1 VQDSNGV
8 LYFGCDDV
16 LSFDGE
22 RWRPYPVPGGYLV
35 RGMAIGSNGRLW
47 VGAFNEIGYFDRTET
62 GLSTYHSLVG
72 YLPEK
77 DRALHD
83 VWQAAALGNGAVF
96 VTTDRILVWDGQAF
110 KTYAMPGARR
120 LFVSPVDGRILV
132 FHPPTGVWSL
142 DNDGLSK
149 FISADTLNHAGVL
162 WMEDSPSGWL
172 IATSDGLLSYKN
184 GVATELGAELSAFI
198 RKNALVSVC
207 RLPNGNLCLG
217 TILGGIAVVSPQ
229 GDIKET
235 LSTDVGM
242 LSRTTYSLF
251 TAHDGTVWATS
262 PVGITH
268 IDFGSGVSTFDS
280 RQGLTGKPS
289 HSIAQSANSL
299 LVATAEGVF
308 GLPIGGQ
315 SEPFHSLPEM
325 SGLYYRLESSKDGSV
340 YAAGF
345 KRVDRIEQGH
355 AVHAFS
361 SINDIFLFRPS
372 AAEPGSFI
380 AISDYDVMR
389 VVEDAKNGPRITM
402 LGHIPDGP
410 TSMAEDRDGNIWVAT
425 LKNGAFLIRGDSGA
439 PAQRIRV
446 GESAGADDTAPVAVA
461 RVGDDVALFTRS
473 GAKLYSSFGRPP
485 LPLEASPKRAAIAV
499 SNCDAS
505 GSMWIAFESP
515 FTEGKKTPVIGRLSV
530 SPDGQNTWRPYA
542 VPGLPQL
549 GEVLSLFVD
558 SRGIVWVGGSDGLL
572 RLDPK
577 RLEPVGTPR
586 PPLLA
591 ASIGRDDRLPSDR
604 NSVSF
609 DFSPVEFSRRSA
621 YRFETRLSGGRSE
634 WSAPTNDNHLLLAG
648 LQSGRYE
655 FAVRLVNE
663 AGMIGPASVLRFAVL
678 PPWNRTL
685 PALIGFGLLG
695 LAGFY
700 GALQWR
706 LAFLRRQNVRL
717 EALVKKKT
725 EQLEKANEAK
735 SEFLANMSHEIR
747 NPIQGILGLAMAFED
762 TPMDARQKHLAD
774 SINSC
779 ANLLS
784 TLVDDVLDFSKI
796 EAGKI
801 ELRSAPFSPRILL
814 EQCVAMVNEEARA
827 KGSTV
832 SVSIAGRLP
841 EQFIGDGARIQQIV
855 LNYLT
860 NALKFGGGK
869 PIIVGAAPGF
879 HDRVRYFVKDNG
891 PGMTEAD
898 MSTLFTKFTRL
909 ESARTS
915 NIRGTGLGLAVC
927 RLLAGKMGGRVGVE
941 SKLGE
946 GSTFWA
952 EIPFLEVKEHGKAE
966 APKSSKTTTLR
977 ALIVED
983 IDYNVIAMQAVL
995 RKLDIQSDVVT
1006 DGNAA
1011 LECLKAS
1018 FYDVVFLD
1026 WSLPGLNGI
1035 EVAAK
1040 YRAAEPPT
1048 RRSIII
1054 ATTAHSAEM
1063 NREACLKAGMDAFI
1077 AKPITPDK
1085 IAAAL
1090 RDLRGSLR
1098 TAGSIEVRSQ
1108 NITLEPPGEIDLE
1121 MLRFLGN
1128 ETLEGLSNQI
1138 DRFLS
1143 SFDSDR
1149 IAARGIIATGERT
1162 EIHRIAHRLLSHCSV
1177 VKHQRLSQIAV
1188 EIQRSS
1194 ASASLDRIQRLFSD
1208 FEAEFAAFRY
1218 KLESIRASIGPA

>member
-1 VQDSNGV
+1 
-8 LYFGCDDV
+8 
-16 LSFDGE
+16 
-22 RWRPYPVPGGYLV
+22 
-35 RGMAIGSNGRLW
+35 
-47 VGAFNEIGYFDRTET
+47 
-62 GLSTYHSLVG
+62 
-72 YLPEK
+72 
-77 DRALHD
+77 
-83 VWQAAALGNGAVF
+83 
-96 VTTDRILVWDGQAF
+96 
-110 KTYAMPGARR
+110 
-120 LFVSPVDGRILV
+120 
-132 FHPPTGVWSL
+132 
-142 DNDGLSK
+142 
-149 FISADTLNHAGVL
+149 
-162 WMEDSPSGWL
+162 
-172 IATSDGLLSYKN
+172 
-184 GVATELGAELSAFI
+184 
-198 RKNALVSVC
+198 
-207 RLPNGNLCLG
+207 
-217 TILGGIAVVSPQ
+217 
-229 GDIKET
+229 
-235 LSTDVGM
+235 M

-251 TAHDGTVWATS
+251 TAHDGAVWATS
-262 PVGITH
+262 PVGITR
-268 IDFGSGVSTFDS
+268 IDFVSGVTAFDS

-289 HSIAQSANSL
+289 HSIAQCGNEV

-308 GLPIGGQ
+308 GLPIGG
-315 SEPFHSLPEM
+315 SPEPFHSLPEM
-325 SGLYYRLESSKDGSV
+325 SGLYYSLETSKDGSV

-345 KRVDRIEQGH
+345 KRVDRIGLGH
-355 AVHAFS
+355 VNKVFS

-372 AAEPGSFI
+372 STEPGSFI
-380 AISDYDVMR
+380 AVSNYDVMR
-389 VVEDAKNGPRITM
+389 VVENAENGPAAAM
-402 LGHIPDGP
+402 LGHVPDGP

-425 LKNGAFLIRGDSGA
+425 LKNGAYLIDRRGNA

-446 GESAGADDTAPVAVA
+446 GGPTGEDETTPVAVS
-461 RVGDDVALFTRS
+461 RVGDYVAVFTRS

-485 LPLEASPKRAAIAV
+485 VPLDATPKAAAV
-499 SNCDAS
+499 ATSNCDAS

-515 FTEGKKTPVIGRLSV
+515 FTEGKRTPVIGRLSV
-530 SPDGQNTWRPYA
+530 APNGQNSWKPYA

-558 SRGIVWVGGSDGLL
+558 NRGIVWVGGSDGLL
-572 RLDPK
+572 RLDPAH
-577 RLEPVGTPR
+577 LEPVETPR
-586 PPLLA
+586 TPLLV
-591 ASIGRDDRLPSDR
+591 ASVGRDERLPADR
-604 NSVSF
+604 NSVGF
-609 DFSPVEFSRRSA
+609 DFSAVEFSRRSA
-621 YRFETRLSGGRSE
+621 YRFETRLSGGRNE
-634 WSAPTNDNHLLLAG
+634 WSAPTSDNHILLAG
-648 LQSGRYE
+648 LQSGHYE

-663 AGMIGPASVLRFAVL
+663 AGVTGPASVLRFTVL
-678 PPWNRTL
+678 PPWYRTL
-685 PALIGFGLLG
+685 PALVGFALLVI
-695 LAGFY
+695 AGFY

-762 TPMDARQKHLAD
+762 TPMDERQKHLTD

-779 ANLLS
+779 ANLLA

-827 KGSTV
+827 KGSSI

-841 EQFIGDGARIQQIV
+841 EQFIGDSARVQQIV

-869 PIIVGAAPGF
+869 PIVVGATPGF
-879 HDRVRYFVKDNG
+879 HDRVRYFVKDQG
-891 PGMTEAD
+891 PGMTEAE
-898 MSTLFTKFTRL
+898 MATLFTKFTRL
-909 ESARTS
+909 ESARTN

-941 SKLGE
+941 SKPGE

-952 EIPFLEVKEHGKAE
+952 EIPFLEVKESAKTE
-966 APKSSKTTTLR
+966 APKFGKTTTLR

-1006 DGNAA
+1006 DGNTA
-1011 LECLKAS
+1011 LERLKAS

-1026 WSLPGLNGI
+1026 WNLPGINGI

-1054 ATTAHSAEM
+1054 ATTAHSADI

-1077 AKPITPDK
+1077 SKPITPDK

-1098 TAGSIEVRSQ
+1098 TAASIEVRSQ

-1128 ETLEGLSNQI
+1128 ETLEGLGNQI
-1138 DRFLS
+1138 DRFMG

-1177 VKHQRLSQIAV
+1177 VKHRRLSEIAV

-1194 ASASLDRIQRLFSD
+1194 ASASPDRLQQLFAE
-1208 FEAEFAAFRY
+1208 FEAEFAVFRY
-1218 KLESIRASIGPA
+1218 KLESIRSSIAPV